1 SLSGAVALTVP
12 LSVYG
17 IDAAQF
23 GVRPGA
29 LDDQSRALQRAIDQ
43 AARTRAPLILVP
55 GVYRAG
61 DLRLSDGAQLLGVR
75 GATRLVLTRGPS
87 LLSSEPGDRITISG
101 LVFDGAGQTLPQ
113 NRGLVHLVASKSV
126 RISDCEFSAVGGNAI
141 TLERCEG
148 HVTGNSIIGAADNA
162 ILLHG

>member
-1 SLSGAVALTVP
+1 MPIDRRSLLIGSLSGAVALTVP
-12 LSVYG
+12 LSAYG

-87 LLSSEPGDRITISG
+87 LLS
-101 LVFDGAGQTLPQ
+101 A
-113 NRGLVHLVASKSV
+113 
-126 RISDCEFSAVGGNAI
+126 
-141 TLERCEG
+141 
-148 HVTGNSIIGAADNA
+148 
-162 ILLHG
+162 